1 MNKNEII
8 VFIKTFAL
16 QFVIGL
22 ISLFGALVYGY
33 ILYNFG
39 IDIGADELTGGAII
53 AEFIYSL
60 AVAIVI
66 MYFSGRFILKESRV
80 KKVNPMK
87 IVNIFIWLQLMLLA
101 LGVANLIYISKID
114 TSGIVDNNLLIS
126 TVFEGL
132 AIAIITIITL
142 RNVVKN
148 NGRFNFKKLV

>member
-53 AEFIYSL
+53 AEFIYNL